1 MSGLLGSPVFTQKVV
16 FKAQTERKVSQW
28 ENKLK
33 VNTGAQVWEVC
44 LFSLPGTTP
53 HPTPV
58 GLKAGNPLA
67 GRGEVWVWSGPATAE
82 PHVSKCGLRTRAR
95 CKLLARAHDET
106 RAGIESKPL

>member
-1 MSGLLGSPVFTQKVV
+1 MLGLLGWPVFTQKVV
-16 FKAQTERKVSQW
+16 LKAQTERKVSQW

-44 LFSLPGTTP
+44 LFSLPGTTL
-53 HPTPV
+53 TPV
-58 GLKAGNPLA
+58 GLEAGNPLA

-82 PHVSKCGLRTRAR
+82 PHVSKCGLRTTAH

-106 RAGIESKPL
+106 RARIESKPV